1 MNSQLHAA
9 LLIGIVALITAGLR
23 FAPFLIFGNR
33 KTPKTVAYL
42 GQVLPFSVM
51 GMLVVYCLRNVNFTA
66 SPFGLPELVAGL
78 CVVLLH
84 LWKRNTL
91 LSIIGGTLVYMLLV
105 QFAF

>member
-51 GMLVVYCLRNVNFTA
+51 GMLVVYCLRNVSFTA

-91 LSIIGGTLVYMLLV
+91 LSILVGTVCHMILV
-105 QFAF
+105 QLVF